1 MQINAIIQTV
11 ITMNQTYQ
19 TNEIGAKTLIQF
31 YKDQQIESTNQ
42 YIKFAAKLKHCTI
55 SLYTSNKVV
64 FQGNS
69 IEEETQIWD
78 ANPNFQSTNKQ
89 TTISSKKE
97 NNSQTL
103 PQCGSDEVGTGDYFG
118 PVTVC
123 ASYIDKEIL
132 SKINEFNL
140 TDSKVLT
147 DEYIRKIAPILME
160 IVPHSVVILDNQ
172 KYNEIQQT
180 NNLNAIKAKLH
191 NACYIHLEKKIQ
203 TLPKLCIVDQ
213 FAEEDIYYHYLK
225 NLNHVIRNLHFETK
239 AESKYISVA
248 ISSIIA
254 RYAFLKSMDKL
265 SETYQM
271 EFPKGAGTKV
281 DEFGKEFIDKY
292 SEEELTK
299 VAKMHFKNTDK
310 IKCK

>member
-1 MQINAIIQTV
+1 
-11 ITMNQTYQ
+11 MNQTYQ
-19 TNEIGAKTLIQF
+19 TNEVGANTLIKF
-31 YKDQQIESTNQ
+31 YKDEQIESTNQ

-64 FQGNS
+64 FQGNN

-78 ANPNFQSTNKQ
+78 ANPNFQSTTRSN
-89 TTISSKKE
+89 TTAIQKE
-97 NNSQTL
+97 QIYQVL

-123 ASYIDKEIL
+123 ASYIDETIQNKL
-132 SKINEFNL
+132 NEFNL

-147 DEYIRKIAPILME
+147 DDYIRNIAPKLMD

-191 NACYIHLEKKIQ
+191 NACYIHLEKKIRQ
-203 TLPKLCIVDQ
+203 LPKLCIVDQ
-213 FAEEDIYYHYLK
+213 FAEEGIYYHYLK
-225 NLNHVIRNLHFETK
+225 NQNHVIRNLHFETK

-254 RYAFLKSMDKL
+254 RYAFLKSIDKL
-265 SETYQM
+265 SEIYQM

-281 DEFGKEFIDKY
+281 DEFGKEFILKY

-299 VAKMHFKNTDK
+299 VAKIHFKNTEK